1 MATTLTREQAT
12 EALADRPGWALSDD
26 GTAISRRWKTRNFA
40 DALTLTN
47 QVGEVAEAANHH
59 PDITLG
65 WGYCSVTFTSH
76 DAGGLTNRDIAAA
89 AQLSG
94 LAP

>member
-1 MATTLTREQAT
+1 MKTTLTREQAMT
-12 EALADRPGWALSDD
+12 ALADLPGWTLSDD
-26 GTAISRRWKTRNFA
+26 GAAISRRWKTRNFA
-40 DALTLTN
+40 DALALAN
-47 QVGEVAEAANHH
+47 RVGEVAEVANHH
-59 PDITLG
+59 PDIALG

-76 DAGGLTNRDIAAA
+76 DAGGLTDRDIAAA